1 MTCEIRPASEADAE
15 AISGVILAALRESN
29 ARDYSPDIIA
39 RVAESFSPAGVRRLL
54 SNRTVLVAI
63 DAGILVG
70 TASLDGDVVRTVF
83 VSPSAQRRGTG
94 ASLMAAIERAA
105 QASGIAVLSVPS
117 SITAQGFYER
127 LGFNAVGESFHG
139 DERTIVMERSLMP

>member
-15 AISGVILAALRESN
+15 AISGVIIAALRESN
-29 ARDYSPDIIA
+29 ARDYAPDIIA

-63 DAGILVG
+63 DDGSLVG
-70 TASLDGDVVRTVF
+70 TASLDGAVVRTVF
-83 VSPSAQRRGTG
+83 VSPSAQRRGIG

-127 LGFNAVGESFHG
+127 LGFNAVGENFHG